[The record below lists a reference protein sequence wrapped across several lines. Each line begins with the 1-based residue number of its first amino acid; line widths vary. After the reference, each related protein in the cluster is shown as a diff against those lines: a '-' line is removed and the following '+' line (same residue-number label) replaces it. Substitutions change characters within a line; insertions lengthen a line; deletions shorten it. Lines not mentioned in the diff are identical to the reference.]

1 MATRLT
7 GGCLAIWLC
16 ACVTLR
22 VSDPWQITQLF
33 MAGPPVS
40 RRLAEALEAA
50 GLKRRDHDRFSVEGQ
65 QEDVSVWRLKSW
77 MCGLMPEDL

>member
-1 MATRLT
+1 
-7 GGCLAIWLC
+7 
-16 ACVTLR
+16 
-22 VSDPWQITQLF
+22 

-65 QEDVSVWRLKSW
+65 QEDVSVWRLTVDCVLSSWSW
-77 MCGLMPEDL
+77 MYGSMPGDL